1 MMFSRKPKTPRL
13 DIVPM
18 IDVIFFMLVFF
29 MFFTTFKTAVS
40 GIPLAL
46 PSSNQAVSLE
56 QNRIVVT
63 IDQKETVF
71 YGAEQISLD
80 QLTKKLVPLASED
93 PNLLVIINADSKVS
107 YGKLISVMD
116 AITDAGVSQPAFG
129 VEKKNKR

>member
-1 MMFSRKPKTPRL
+1 MMFSRKPKSPRL

-29 MFFTTFKTAVS
+29 MYFTTFKTAVS

-63 IDQKETVF
+63 IDQKETIF

-80 QLTKKLVPLASED
+80 QLSQTLAPLASDD